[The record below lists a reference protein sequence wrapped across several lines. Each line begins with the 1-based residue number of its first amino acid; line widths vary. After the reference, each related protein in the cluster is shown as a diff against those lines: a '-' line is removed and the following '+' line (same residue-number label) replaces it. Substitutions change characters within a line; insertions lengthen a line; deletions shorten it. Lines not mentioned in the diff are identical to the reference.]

1 MTTKMVQTSV
11 KWFPSLSSDISTSLS
26 FVMKFFQPKKVI
38 GLNFAMFVS
47 VCALEK
53 VV

>member
-11 KWFPSLSSDISTSLS
+11 KWFPSFNISTSLS
-26 FVMKFFQPKKVI
+26 FVMKFFQPKKVL
-38 GLNFAMFVS
+38 GFNFAMFVS